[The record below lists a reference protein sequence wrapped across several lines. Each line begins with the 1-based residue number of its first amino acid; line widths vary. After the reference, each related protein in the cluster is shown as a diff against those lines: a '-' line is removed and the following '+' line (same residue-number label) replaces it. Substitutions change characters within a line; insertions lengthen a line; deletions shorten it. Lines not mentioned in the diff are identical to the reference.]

1 MKELIRMKAYL
12 ILSGSGPMVV
22 LTSYGSIENPA
33 LLEKLASKGIRKFIA
48 AEVPVDLARER
59 YDRQFK
65 EVVQDL
71 HQADDLR
78 VLDYNGQ
85 RAMDMFSFSE
95 MGNFIFHDPNW
106 ERIPAKASGPLL
118 VLEVEEI
125 FWRP

>member
-1 MKELIRMKAYL
+1 MKAYL

-22 LTSYGSIENPA
+22 LTSYRSIENPA

-48 AEVPVDLARER
+48 AEVSVDLAQER
-59 YDRQFK
+59 YDRQFE

-95 MGNFIFHDPNW
+95 MGNFIFYDPNW

-118 VLEVEEI
+118 VLEVEDI
-125 FWRP
+125 FWRA